1 MVHSFVMVET
11 ATGSI
16 ESVLE
21 TVTDLAGVEEAHI
34 VAGDYDIVV
43 EVEGS
48 NVQESIRVVS
58 TDLRDLEGILDT
70 RTYIA
75 LE

>member
-1 MVHSFVMVET
+1 MVET
-11 ATGSI
+11 ATENI
-16 ESVLE
+16 ESVSE
-21 TVTDLAGVEEAHI
+21 AITDLAGVEEAHV

-48 NVQESIRVVS
+48 DVRESIRMVS
-58 TDLRDLEGILDT
+58 TDLRDLEGIVDT